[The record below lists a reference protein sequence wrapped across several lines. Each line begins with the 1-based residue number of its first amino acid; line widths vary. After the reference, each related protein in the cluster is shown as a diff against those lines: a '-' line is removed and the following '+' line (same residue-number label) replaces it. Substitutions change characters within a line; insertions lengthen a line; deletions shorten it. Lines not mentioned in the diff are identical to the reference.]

1 MQQHGKVEHK
11 RSTIRNQIQINIL
24 IASRQA
30 HPSSALGFV
39 NNEQLRNRS
48 SM

>member
-1 MQQHGKVEHK
+1 MQHHGKLDNK
-11 RSTIRNQIQINIL
+11 RSTIGG

>member
-1 MQQHGKVEHK
+1 MQQHGKIDPK
-11 RSTIRNQIQINIL
+11 RGTV
-24 IASRQA
+24 ASRQA